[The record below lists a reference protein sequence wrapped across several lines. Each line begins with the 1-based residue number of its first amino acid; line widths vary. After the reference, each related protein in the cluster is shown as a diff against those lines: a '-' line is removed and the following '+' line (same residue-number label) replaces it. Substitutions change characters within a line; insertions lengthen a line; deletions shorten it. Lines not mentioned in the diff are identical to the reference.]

1 MKLFT
6 VHAEA
11 PRPASV
17 PVTTPRATRPPV
29 LLAEGFAWGAAIFG
43 PLWFAWYRLWWEAVF
58 VLLLQVAAFL
68 LPEPFS
74 AVVSIAIAVIS
85 GMEARDRL
93 RARMV
98 RRGLAMQGV
107 VAAPDLDIAWFRLA
121 QTRPDLLR
129 GVS

>member
-6 VHAEA
+6 VHAE
-11 PRPASV
+11 RPASV
-17 PVTTPRATRPPV
+17 PVTSARPPV
-29 LLAEGFAWGAAIFG
+29 LLAEGFCWGAALFG
-43 PLWFAWYRLWWEAVF
+43 PLWFAWNRLWWDALVL
-58 VLLLQVAAFL
+58 LLLQVAAAL

-74 AVVSIAIAVIS
+74 AVAMIGIAVIA

-93 RARMV
+93 RAQLG

-129 GVS
+129 GLR